1 MTMISI
7 YPRLEM
13 RDGKYIIS
21 LYDSITEKSR
31 NFPPYT
37 DSEKATYT
45 FLLLVDSIQKIY
57 NDTITQSYSEGYADA
72 IEDSMEFDSEEWGE
86 DEDFPLEFSL

>member
-1 MTMISI
+1 MISI
-7 YPRLEM
+7 YPRFEM
-13 RDGKYIIS
+13 QDGKYIIS

-37 DSEKATYT
+37 DSRKATYA

-57 NDTITQSYSEGYADA
+57 NDAITQSYSEGYADA
-72 IEDSMEFDSEEWGE
+72 IEDSMEFDDE

>member
-1 MTMISI
+1 
-7 YPRLEM
+7 M

-37 DSEKATYT
+37 DSRKATYA

-72 IEDSMEFDSEEWGE
+72 IEDSMEFDDE
-86 DEDFPLEFSL
+86 DEDFPLEFNL

>member
-1 MTMISI
+1 MQ
-7 YPRLEM
+7 
-13 RDGKYIIS
+13 DGKYIIS

-37 DSEKATYT
+37 DSKEATYA

-72 IEDSMEFDSEEWGE
+72 IEDSTSLDDEEWDE
-86 DEDFPLEFSL
+86 DEDFPFEFSL

>member
-1 MTMISI
+1 MQ
-7 YPRLEM
+7 
-13 RDGKYIIS
+13 DGKYIIS

-37 DSEKATYT
+37 DSKEATYA

-57 NDTITQSYSEGYADA
+57 NDTITQSYSEGYADT
-72 IEDSMEFDSEEWGE
+72 IEDSMSLDDEKWDE
-86 DEDFPLEFSL
+86 DEDFPFDLLMN

>member
-1 MTMISI
+1 MISI
-7 YPRLEM
+7 YPRLEVH
-13 RDGKYIIS
+13 DGKYIVS

-37 DSEKATYT
+37 DSEKVTYA

-72 IEDSMEFDSEEWGE
+72 IEDSMSFDDEEWDE
-86 DEDFPLEFSL
+86 DEDSPFEFNL

>member
-1 MTMISI
+1 
-7 YPRLEM
+7 M

-37 DSEKATYT
+37 DSRKATYA

-72 IEDSMEFDSEEWGE
+72 IEDSMEFDDE

>member
-1 MTMISI
+1 MK
-7 YPRLEM
+7 
-13 RDGKYIIS
+13 DGKYIIS
-21 LYDSITEKSR
+21 FYDSITEKSR

-37 DSEKATYT
+37 DSKEATYA

-57 NDTITQSYSEGYADA
+57 NDTIAQSYSEGYADA
-72 IEDSMEFDSEEWGE
+72 IEDSMEFDDE

>member
-1 MTMISI
+1 
-7 YPRLEM
+7 M

-21 LYDSITEKSR
+21 LYDSITVKSR

-37 DSEKATYT
+37 DSRKATYA

-72 IEDSMEFDSEEWGE
+72 IEDSMEFDDE